1 VESVRA
7 RDRGGRDVIEQYL
20 TALARALDESGVDG
34 RAAGRVLAEARDHL
48 LELSQEADEQ
58 EAVMR
63 FGDARALAE
72 QVAAQLATTRTR
84 VATYGSFGAL
94 ALAGAGYVGVLAAMN
109 FGGGSPDIFDGQIAL
124 LGVLAGIGTFVFPQV
139 ALVAGC
145 LALLRALRLRRGE
158 ALPAAELQVMRSR
171 SAVALGAGWL
181 TIASWAIFAVDFR
194 NAAPFASWVAATIL
208 AICGVLAIP
217 LGAASAALVRSAGPQ
232 APPGPAGDVFDDLAP
247 VFRLRPLRLFPGHPW
262 RFACLFAASV
272 GLIAFALGWTAEGDA
287 GSGVVRGGFE
297 GLAVLM
303 CFAALGR
310 RLALRR

>member
-1 VESVRA
+1 M
-7 RDRGGRDVIEQYL
+7 IEQYL
-20 TALARALDESGVDG
+20 MALARALEESGVEG
-34 RAAGRVLAEARDHL
+34 RAADRVLAESRDHL
-48 LELSQEADEQ
+48 LELAQEAGEQ
-58 EAVMR
+58 EAAAH
-63 FGDARALAE
+63 FGDARALAQ

-84 VATYGSFGAL
+84 AATYGSFGAL
-94 ALAGAGYVGVLAAMN
+94 ALVGAGYLGVFAAVN
-109 FGGGSPDIFDGQIAL
+109 LGGGWPDIFDGQLAA

-145 LALLRALRLRRGE
+145 LGLLRALRLRRAG

-181 TIASWAIFAVDFR
+181 TIVSWAIFAVDFR
-194 NAAPFASWVAATIL
+194 NAAPLASWVAPTVL

-247 VFRLRPLRLFPGHPW
+247 VFRLRPLRPFPGHPW
-262 RFACLFAASV
+262 RFAFLFAACV
-272 GLIAFALGWTAEGDA
+272 GLIGFALGWTAEGDP